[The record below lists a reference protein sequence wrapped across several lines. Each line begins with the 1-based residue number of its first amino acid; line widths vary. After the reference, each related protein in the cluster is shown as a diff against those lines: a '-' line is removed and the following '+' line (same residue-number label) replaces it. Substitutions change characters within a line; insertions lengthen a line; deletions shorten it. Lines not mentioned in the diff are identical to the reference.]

1 MKNLD
6 LKNIDKALR
15 INKDYLQIN
24 IGDMGNISS
33 KKDKNINRYDNK
45 ESNSNKHDGN
55 KPSRN
60 TML

>member
-24 IGDMGNISS
+24 IGDIGNTS
-33 KKDKNINRYDNK
+33 
-45 ESNSNKHDGN
+45 
-55 KPSRN
+55 
-60 TML
+60 